1 MQKQYKRESTLQKEK
16 KKRKKKI
23 NNNPKQFRSNLKIWL
38 LQMPA
43 GAITFLSKEG
53 K

>member
-23 NNNPKQFRSNLKIWL
+23 NNNPKQFRSNLKI
-38 LQMPA
+38 
-43 GAITFLSKEG
+43 
-53 K
+53 